1 MPTIKYKVELTPSQ
15 RSTLVEVSRRGKPLA
30 RTLKRALALL
40 KADEGLSDREAAVA
54 VSMSAATVARTRRRF
69 AEEGLE
75 AAINDRPRPGRER
88 KLNGR
93 QEAHPV
99 SSTGQALVAV
109 ACSSPPE
116 GHVNW
121 TLHLLADK
129 VVEMEFAGSIS
140 LETVRQILKKT
151 NSSRGRGKSGA
162 SPKLS
167 GEFVAPDGGRAGPR
181 IQYGAGSVPRRV

>member
-1 MPTIKYKVELTPSQ
+1 
-15 RSTLVEVSRRGKPLA
+15 
-30 RTLKRALALL
+30 
-40 KADEGLSDREAAVA
+40 
-54 VSMSAATVARTRRRF
+54 MSAATVARTRRRF

-93 QEAHPV
+93 QEAH
-99 SSTGQALVAV
+99 LVAV

-140 LETVRQILKKT
+140 LENGAPDTQKNELKPWKRKE
-151 NSSRGRGKSGA
+151 SCI
-162 SPKLS
+162 PKLS
-167 GEFVAPDGGRAGPR
+167 GEFVARDGGRAGPL
-181 IQYGAGSVPRRV
+181 PRRV

>member
-1 MPTIKYKVELTPSQ
+1 MPAIKYKVELTPSQ

-40 KADEGLSDREAAVA
+40 KADEGLSDRAAAVA

-140 LETVRQILKKT
+140 LETVRQILKKRT
-151 NSSRGRGKSGA
+151 QAVEEERVVHPQAERGVRG
-162 SPKLS
+162 
-167 GEFVAPDGGRAGPR
+167 PDGGRAGPR
-181 IQYGAGSVPRRV
+181 IQYGAGSLPRRV